1 MKNIKRFWGVLLV
14 MSLLFALAA
23 CSQKEETADTGTM
36 DISDSASTTEEAVT
50 NDQTTAET
58 DETTAAEEV
67 SIESLVKNYF
77 SQMPDNV
84 YKISQ
89 SDFVQKVINGDDMVI
104 IDIRGAADYEA
115 GHIKGAINLPWG
127 TAISDGL
134 AYIPQDKEVFIYCYT
149 GQTAGQAVVT
159 LNVAGIN
166 TRSVNLG
173 WNLGISKVEG
183 VDAVTETTANALG
196 TEKYPIDENV
206 QQAMDAYYAGL
217 ADVSETNFKNYKV
230 SEDNLKAMID
240 NSEDFYLLSVRKAED
255 YAAGH
260 IKGAKN
266 VPFNN
271 TLIDNIG
278 SLPKDKTVVV
288 YCYTGQT
295 AGQTTAALRLLGYDA
310 VSLNGGMGMASN
322 APSGWANKGYEVV
335 TD

>member
-1 MKNIKRFWGVLLV
+1 MNNMKKVWGILLA
-14 MSLLFALAA
+14 MSLLIALTA
-23 CSQKEETADTGTM
+23 CSQKEEAADAGTM
-36 DISDSASTTEEAVT
+36 DISDNTSVADETESNNETATVT
-50 NDQTTAET
+50 N
-58 DETTAAEEV
+58 ETTATEDV
-67 SIESLVKNYF
+67 SIEALVKNYF

-89 SDFVQKVINGDDMVI
+89 NEFVQKVINGDDMVI
-104 IDIRGAADYEA
+104 IDIRSAKDYET

-149 GQTAGQAVVT
+149 GQTAGQAVAT

-166 TRSVNLG
+166 ARSVNLG

-183 VDAVTETTANALG
+183 VDAVTETTANTLG
-196 TEKYPIDENV
+196 SDTYPIDENV

-240 NSEDFYLLSVRKAED
+240 NGEDFYLLSVRKAED

-260 IKGAKN
+260 IKGAEN
-266 VPFNN
+266 VPFGN
-271 TLIDNIG
+271 TLTDNIG
-278 SLPKDKTVVV
+278 DLPKDKTIVV

-322 APSGWANKGYEVV
+322 APSGWLNKGYEVV
-335 TD
+335 TE